1 MQSPM
6 IMQDGEAEMHVD
18 RSELPAGRKHH
29 RPHYVRTCRVMTPA
43 TAGLTSMVS
52 HERARGLKGPC
63 PIFSPF
69 YYHTPDR
76 WADQWSLG

>member
-29 RPHYVRTCRVMTPA
+29 RPHYVRRCRVMTSA

-52 HERARGLKGPC
+52 HDVQGV
-63 PIFSPF
+63 
-69 YYHTPDR
+69 
-76 WADQWSLG
+76 